1 MAKEKRGM
9 MFVLSSP
16 SGAGKTTLTKKIAEN
31 NKNFTISISHT
42 TRKTR
47 PNEINGRDYKFVS
60 VQEFNTLVK
69 ENNFFEYANIFDNYY
84 GTLKKPV
91 LELLSLGR
99 DVLFDIDWQGTQQI
113 KKIKNL
119 SLVTFFIL
127 PPNIQALKKRLLNRH
142 KGQEELIEKRMDNFN
157 EETSHWNEY
166 NYVFVNDDLD
176 TCYEKILNV
185 IKSEKRGI
193 SQNQNTNEIEK
204 KIKELIG

>member
-1 MAKEKRGM
+1 

-42 TRKTR
+42 TRIPR
-47 PNEINGRDYKFVS
+47 PNEINGKDYQFVS

-69 ENNFFEYANIFDNYY
+69 KNNFFEYANIFDNDY

-99 DVLFDIDWQGTQQI
+99 DVLFDIDWQGTQQL
-113 KKIKNL
+113 KKIKSL

-142 KGQEELIEKRMDNFN
+142 KGQEELIEKRMNKFN

-176 TCYEKILNV
+176 TCYKKILNV
-185 IKSEKRGI
+185 IKSEKSGI
-193 SQNQNTNEIEK
+193 SQNKNSNEIKK
-204 KIKELIG
+204 KIEELIG